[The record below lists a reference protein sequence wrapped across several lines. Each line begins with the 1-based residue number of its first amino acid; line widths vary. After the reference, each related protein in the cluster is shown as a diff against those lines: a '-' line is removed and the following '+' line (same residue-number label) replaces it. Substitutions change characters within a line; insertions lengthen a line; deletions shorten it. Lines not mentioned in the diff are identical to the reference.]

1 MAVQFLWDFL
11 CGLRFIR
18 QIFLRFFISG
28 TEPVSSSEIRSKWCV
43 YTRIASIYI
52 ARRIRTISIISIVLI
67 EFIHT
72 IDLLVIVFR
81 QPGCITIVRHTREH
95 ITASIALIVDLAIQR
110 ILILRSIL
118 FRPRSHIDHIIV
130 FFLIRLSIYH
140 AGEVYRNLVLFFRT
154 GLSQI
159 SSPPLFQ
166 RIFHLNLH
174 YPRHIFIAVVRI
186 RLFYTR
192 IIIIRENRILGN
204 LRCLVQF
211 CRMTI
216 FI

>member
-11 CGLRFIR
+11 CG
-18 QIFLRFFISG
+18 LRFFISG

-52 ARRIRTISIISIVLI
+52 ARIRTISIISIVLI

-110 ILILRSIL
+110 ILLLRSIL

-154 GLSQI
+154 GLSQV

-211 CRMTI
+211 FRMTI